1 MRQNLHDSWTS
12 IYLFFVHIHVC
23 PNNWYFVWVEARCGI
38 YPKTYNFFFCFS
50 SLPLYSIHHL
60 IQVQKWWWHGQ
71 IYNKAWN
78 WFIKLSALS
87 LHLSTSFLSIGCA
100 VELCYVFQ
108 NGCPQTETGWTMHY
122 GKGFGLFTG
131 DQISGLC
138 EQPLASRLFFFV
150 CGTRESNII
159 LWETNSWLIY
169 GSFASSA
176 RVKVLW

>member
-1 MRQNLHDSWTS
+1 MIAGH
-12 IYLFFVHIHVC
+12 LFICSSCTFMCVQTIDTLFELKPDVGSTQR
-23 PNNWYFVWVEARCGI
+23 PI
-38 YPKTYNFFFCFS
+38 IFFCFS